1 MRRTL
6 AVAEMMSINPI
17 KCRLE
22 DNIVTVSKL
31 MKKYNISSIV
41 VCDENEVKGLI
52 TVDDIVQR
60 VVANNENLE
69 TTKAKQVMTTD
80 VVSVSPTKSVEEVIE
95 VMNSN
100 SISQL
105 PVMQEKKLMGFVTMK
120 DILRL
125 EPALFD
131 LFTKRLE
138 DDEAERRR
146 FIQKHTN
153 VSSDD
158 I

>member
-6 AVAEMMSINPI
+6 AVAEMMSTNPI

-41 VCDENEVKGLI
+41 VCQENEVKGLI

-60 VVANNENLE
+60 VVANNEHLE
-69 TTKAKQVMTTD
+69 TTKAKQIMTTD
-80 VVSVSPTKSVEEVIE
+80 VIFVSPHKSVEEVIE
-95 VMNSN
+95 VLNSN
-100 SISQL
+100 SISQV
-105 PVMQEKKLMGFVTMK
+105 PVMQGKKLMGFVTMK

-125 EPALFD
+125 EPALFE

-158 I
+158 L